1 MNYVSTTFK
10 EFIRNRLNEEVKKPK
25 TELPATNNTK
35 PYDRAWIY
43 DMQEKFNEIWKD
55 YDDLYKLQ

>member
-10 EFIRNRLNEEVKKPK
+10 EFIRNRLNEEVKKPMP
-25 TELPATNNTK
+25 EQPINEAK

-43 DMQEKFNEIWKD
+43 EMQEKFNEICKD
-55 YDDLYKLQ
+55 YDDLYK

>member
-25 TELPATNNTK
+25 EEQLPEAK
-35 PYDRAWIY
+35 PYDRAWVY
-43 DMQEKFNEIWKD
+43 EMQEKFNEIWKD
-55 YDDLYKLQ
+55 YDDLYKPQ

>member
-25 TELPATNNTK
+25 PEQLITETK

-43 DMQEKFNEIWKD
+43 EMQEKFNEIWQD